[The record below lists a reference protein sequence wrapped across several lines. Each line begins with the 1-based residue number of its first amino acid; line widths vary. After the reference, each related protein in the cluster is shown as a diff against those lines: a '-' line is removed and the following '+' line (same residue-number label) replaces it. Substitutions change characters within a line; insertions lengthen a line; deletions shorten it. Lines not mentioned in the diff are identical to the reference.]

1 MRVLLNLQRNENKM
15 ANHSG
20 PTVHVCI
27 SMHVFDCA
35 SVLVFLNAS
44 VFFTINACICLRAR
58 GYICEVCLLGNGD
71 TTSLMV

>member
-44 VFFTINACICLRAR
+44 VFLQ
-58 GYICEVCLLGNGD
+58 
-71 TTSLMV
+71 